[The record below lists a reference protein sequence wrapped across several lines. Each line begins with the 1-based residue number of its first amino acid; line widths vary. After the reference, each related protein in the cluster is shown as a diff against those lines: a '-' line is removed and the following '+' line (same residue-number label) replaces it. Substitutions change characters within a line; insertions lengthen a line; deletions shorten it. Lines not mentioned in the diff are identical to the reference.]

1 MATGWCAATI
11 LLAHHAGQRS
21 SLTMSRISEKSPALT
36 LTVRPATT
44 HACISPDLGN
54 DISADPDPR
63 RHRAGTPVRRTV
75 RWTFLVSQPHDLLD
89 RARRYR
95 WLTSATRSDHAN
107 PADTLIDKAG
117 APPPHRVRHRAMR
130 QRRRP

>member
-21 SLTMSRISEKSPALT
+21 SLTMSRIPEKSPALT

-54 DISADPDPR
+54 GIFADPHPR
-63 RHRAGTPVRRTV
+63 RHRTGTPVRRPV
-75 RWTFLVSQPHDLLD
+75 RGQLLVSQPHDLGD

-95 WLTSATRSDHAN
+95 RLTPPTRSDHAN
-107 PADTLIDKAG
+107 PADTLLGKAC
-117 APPPHRVRHRAMR
+117 AHR
-130 QRRRP
+130 